1 MSLSV
6 CLLVSVS
13 VFVPMS
19 LSVSAVGL
27 GVSERSLSALMKRY
41 TDKRG
46 RIRFND
52 FVACF
57 IKLKTMM
64 SKQLV
69 TVLYH
74 TSAQFYNS
82 NSTNK

>member
-1 MSLSV
+1 MSACV
-6 CLLVSVS
+6 CVVC
-13 VFVPMS
+13 
-19 LSVSAVGL
+19 VGL
-27 GVSERSLSALMKRY
+27 NVSERSLAALMMRY

-64 SKQLV
+64 SKQIVSTLQCA
-69 TVLYH
+69 
-74 TSAQFYNS
+74 SMQF
-82 NSTNK
+82 

>member
-1 MSLSV
+1 MSV
-6 CLLVSVS
+6 
-13 VFVPMS
+13 
-19 LSVSAVGL
+19 VGL
-27 GVSERSLSALMKRY
+27 GVSDRSLSALMKRY

-64 SKQLV
+64 SKQLLD
-69 TVLYH
+69 TL
-74 TSAQFYNS
+74 
-82 NSTNK
+82 